1 MSNKT
6 TTRKSQWGG
15 RRDGAG
21 RRGRKL
27 CGGTEKICVSVT
39 KEVLRDALNKWHDT
53 RSQLVDHLLR
63 RFVGRKATI

>member
-1 MSNKT
+1 MSNKIKQK
-6 TTRKSQWGG
+6 KSQHGG
-15 RRDGAG
+15 WREGSG

-27 CGGTEKICVSVT
+27 CGGTEKISVSVT

-63 RFVGRKATI
+63 KFVKRKAAV